1 MKHDDELEFPEGD
14 FIPGIY
20 NYCNRWCE
28 RCIYTEKCM
37 NYASEKVFM
46 KEIEKEK
53 KREKSMEEN
62 KDFWDQVNKIIEEA
76 AELFDE
82 EVPLIKNDN
91 SFLFDQW
98 EDDEDAEEAMKEHE
112 EKRAK
117 AKDQQ
122 MSKVALKYEKT
133 AHKWFEERKEILKQD
148 YNPDTKDFNVSYPGI
163 VDEHELKQL
172 TESVEVIL
180 WYHIQIWI
188 KINRAL
194 TGIYEEEEDGDM
206 FDGFPKDS
214 DGSAM
219 VALTGIES
227 SIGAWNYLRSKLTS
241 ERETITPIIRML
253 LWLKMEVEKVFPNAK
268 DFVWPP
274 KQEEE

>member
-1 MKHDDELEFPEGD
+1 MKMKFDDLEFPKGD

-62 KDFWDQVNKIIEEA
+62 KDFWNQVNRIIEEA
-76 AELFDE
+76 ADLFDE
-82 EVPLIKNDN
+82 EVPLIKDDN
-91 SFLFDQW
+91 SFLLDQW

-163 VDEHELKQL
+163 VDEQELKQL

-194 TGIYEEEEDGDM
+194 TGSYEEEEDGDM

-219 VALTGIES
+219 VALTGIEG
-227 SIGAWNYLRSKLTS
+227 SIGAWNYLRGKLPS
-241 ERETITPIIRML
+241 ERETIIPIIRML

-274 KQEEE
+274 KQEE

>member
-1 MKHDDELEFPEGD
+1 MKYDDELEFPEGD
-14 FIPGIY
+14 FIAGIY

-91 SFLFDQW
+91 SYLFDQW

-133 AHKWFEERKEILKQD
+133 AHKWFEERKEIVKQD
-148 YNPDTKDFNVSYPGI
+148 YNPDTKNFSVSYPGI
-163 VDEHELKQL
+163 VDEQELKQL
-172 TESVEVIL
+172 AESVEVIL
-180 WYHIQIWI
+180 WYHIQILI

-194 TGIYEEEEDGDM
+194 TGSYEEEEDGDM

-227 SIGAWNYLRSKLTS
+227 SIGEWNYLRGKLPS

-253 LWLKMEVEKVFPNAK
+253 LWLKMEVEKAFPNAK

-274 KQEEE
+274 KQEE

>member
-1 MKHDDELEFPEGD
+1 MKMKFDDLEFPKGD

-62 KDFWDQVNKIIEEA
+62 KDFWNQVNRIIEEA
-76 AELFDE
+76 ADLFDE
-82 EVPLIKNDN
+82 EVPLIKDDN

-117 AKDQQ
+117 AEDQQ

-163 VDEHELKQL
+163 VDEQELKQL

-188 KINRAL
+188 KINRAI
-194 TGIYEEEEDGDM
+194 TGSYEEEEDGDM
-206 FDGFPKDS
+206 FEGFPKDS

-227 SIGAWNYLRSKLTS
+227 SIGAWNYLRGKLPS
-241 ERETITPIIRML
+241 ERETIIPIIRML

-274 KQEEE
+274 KQEE